1 MSWGIHFLPEA
12 RKDMHKLEGN
22 QARIV
27 ANALERVSDNPL
39 PRNEGG
45 YGIPLGMKGNIN
57 LTGFME
63 IKMRGADLRVIY
75 KLIRTEKE
83 MQIVIIGVHEDDRVY
98 KQAQERIKA

>member
-1 MSWGIHFLPEA
+1 MNWSINYLDEVEDDFASLDGSQRIYV
-12 RKDMHKLEGN
+12 RKAIKKTL
-22 QARIV
+22 Q
-27 ANALERVSDNPL
+27 NPL

-57 LTGFME
+57 LTGLIG
-63 IKMRGADLRVIY
+63 IKMRGAGLRVIY
-75 KLIRTEKE
+75 KLVRTEKE